1 MPAPAP
7 RKRAAVKRPASRKS
21 GTRRAPTA
29 LAARSARLPEEV
41 EASADMG
48 RARLT
53 SGDRVLYP
61 ADGYTKEDVF
71 EYYRTVAPLMLP
83 VLADRP
89 ISVQQWPAGIQAPGF
104 FKHELSGKPDWVP
117 TLRVKHLN
125 RTIDHVNV
133 KSPEGLL
140 WLANQSALT
149 LHMWS
154 SHAPTLEEPDWVLFD
169 LDPGKGTWEHLI
181 TVATAMRK
189 KLESLGLE
197 SFPKTSGKRGLHV
210 LVPLRRGYTHE
221 QAIRFANEVASQ
233 VAAQLSDIAT
243 TERAINKRH
252 GRLYIDAGQNGRGKT
267 VVAPYTL
274 RAVDGAPF
282 SAPLKW
288 SEVTR
293 RLDPSRFN
301 IKTLRKRL
309 DAVGDLF
316 VPVLKTKQK
325 LP

>member
-1 MPAPAP
+1 
-7 RKRAAVKRPASRKS
+7 
-21 GTRRAPTA
+21 
-29 LAARSARLPEEV
+29 
-41 EASADMG
+41 
-48 RARLT
+48 
-53 SGDRVLYP
+53 
-61 ADGYTKEDVF
+61 
-71 EYYRTVAPLMLP
+71 VAPLLLP

-133 KSPEGLL
+133 KSPEALL

-154 SHAPTLEEPDWVLFD
+154 SHAPALEEPDWVLFD
-169 LDPGKGTWEHLI
+169 LDPGKGTWEDLI

-210 LVPLRRGYTHE
+210 FVPLRRGYTHE
-221 QAIRFANEVASQ
+221 QATQFAYSVANQ
-233 VAAQLSDIAT
+233 VAAQLGDIAT
-243 TERAINKRH
+243 TERAINKRY

-274 RAVDGAPF
+274 RAVESASF

>member
-1 MPAPAP
+1 MA
-7 RKRAAVKRPASRKS
+7 K
-21 GTRRAPTA
+21 
-29 LAARSARLPEEV
+29 LSAQEEV
-41 EASADMG
+41 SPAEG

-53 SGDRVLYP
+53 HGDRVVYP
-61 ADGYTKEDVF
+61 KEGYTKQDVF
-71 EYYRTVAPLMLP
+71 EYYREVAPLLVP
-83 VLADRP
+83 VLANRP

-104 FKHELSGKPDWVP
+104 FKHDLSGRPDWLP
-117 TLRVKHLN
+117 TLHVKHLD
-125 RTIDHVNV
+125 REIDHVNV
-133 KSPEGLL
+133 TDTESLL

-154 SHAPTLEEPDWVLFD
+154 SHAPKLEQPDWVLFD
-169 LDPGKGTWEHLI
+169 LDPGKGTWADLI

-189 KLESLGLE
+189 KLEGLGLE

-210 LVPLRRGYTHE
+210 LIPLRAGYTHE
-221 QAIRFANEVASQ
+221 RAVKFANDLANQ
-233 VAAQLSDIAT
+233 LAAELRDIAT
-243 TERAINKRH
+243 TERAINKRY

-267 VVAPYTL
+267 VVAPYSL

-293 RLDPSRFN
+293 RLDPPRFN
-301 IKTLRKRL
+301 VKTLRKRL
-309 DAVGDLF
+309 AAVGDLF
-316 VPVLKTKQK
+316 AEVLKTKQK